1 MASMNTKPAGWFWA
15 VSALLVLWDA
25 AGVFAFYAHVALGEA
40 GLAAMSN
47 YDRQAYLALPGWF
60 NWAFAAATWPALI
73 GSIALLL
80 RSRFALPLYL
90 VSMVGVIVQFGW
102 VFGATDLIAVKGAAA
117 TVPFPLFIFVLAG
130 VQIWFARM
138 ATQRGWL
145 R

>member
-1 MASMNTKPAGWFWA
+1 MTSMDTKLPGWFWA
-15 VSALLVLWDA
+15 AAALLVLWDI
-25 AGVFAFYAHVALGEA
+25 AGVAAFYAHIAVGET
-40 GLAAMSN
+40 GLAAMSA

-60 NWAFAAATWPALI
+60 NWSFAMATWPALF

-90 VSMVGVIVQFGW
+90 VSLAGVVVQFGW

-117 TVPFPLFIFVLAG
+117 TVPFPLFIFVLAL

>member
-1 MASMNTKPAGWFWA
+1 MTSTNTKLPAWFWA
-15 VSALLVLWDA
+15 VSVLLLLWDA

-40 GLAAMSN
+40 GLAAMSA

-60 NWAFAAATWPALI
+60 NWAFAMATWPALL
-73 GSIALLL
+73 GSTALLL
-80 RSRFALPLYL
+80 RSRFALPLYV

-117 TVPFPLFIFVLAG
+117 TVPFPFVIFVLAA

-138 ATQRGWL
+138 ALQHGWL